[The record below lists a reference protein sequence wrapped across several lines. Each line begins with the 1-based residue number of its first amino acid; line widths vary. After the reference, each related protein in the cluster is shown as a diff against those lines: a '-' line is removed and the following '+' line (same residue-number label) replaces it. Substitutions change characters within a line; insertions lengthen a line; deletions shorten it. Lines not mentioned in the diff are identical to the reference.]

1 MPTLRIP
8 PCLDLHYLVD
18 ETRAWQPP
26 IPDSELL
33 VLPGDAD
40 HVAASHAA
48 QCVQATLAFI
58 EGRDPDDGR

>member
-1 MPTLRIP
+1 
-8 PCLDLHYLVD
+8 VD

-26 IPDSELL
+26 IPDSGLL